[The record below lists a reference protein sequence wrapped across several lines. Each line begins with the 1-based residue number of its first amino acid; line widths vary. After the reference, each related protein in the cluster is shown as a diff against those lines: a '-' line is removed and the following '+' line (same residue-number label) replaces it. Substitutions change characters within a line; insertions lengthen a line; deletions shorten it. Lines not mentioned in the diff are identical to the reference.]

1 MFNSLAEF
9 LQEKGHPQVYLNF
22 YCQVKPLHT
31 HKKKSHNGNADRS
44 LTIVAVAVSAIIK
57 ILHVINNPLFA

>member
-31 HKKKSHNGNADRS
+31 HKKN
-44 LTIVAVAVSAIIK
+44 LTMEM
-57 ILHVINNPLFA
+57 LTGP